1 MTVIFNDTLGEFG
14 GSHTLMLRMCRWL
27 RLHNYNVSIFCIIAS
42 NTEIVGSMKELG
54 VQIDVIGNFDLKLL
68 KNALNKVL
76 EQDSDV
82 KVINFTLEKWLNVEC
97 VKRMYGFTIQNLIYD
112 IHPAIFY
119 KGDGLPFAVLRK
131 HARKEFRRIVL
142 RAHDNNAIVS
152 MEETNVK
159 SVRNYYGYVNEYNPP
174 ILSLPMICER
184 NEHCE
189 DIIKSGFD
197 SNLIMTATRAD
208 FPFKGYLMG
217 LVDDFVELKKKYPEL
232 KMLIV
237 SAGND
242 LPKLKDKIA
251 ELEDNVK
258 NDINVHG
265 WVTYPELIEL
275 MKKCKV
281 FVGMGTTILDAAL
294 QYKIVVSSA
303 FNTLE
308 HKSCG
313 FFSDNPFI
321 LGPVESECTPALEY
335 LDTVLKMDFDE
346 YKTKCHQSFE
356 AVFNNYNIDTMMPAL
371 LAQNE
376 NSTGCV
382 LTWSEVQEHRLNL
395 FINKF
400 RFRNKVDKNDYTEV
414 IASNK

>member
-321 LGPVESECTPALEY
+321 LGSVESECSPALEY
-335 LDTVLKMDFDE
+335 LDCVLKMDFDE
-346 YKTKCHQSFE
+346 YKSECYQSFE
-356 AVFNNYNIDTMMPAL
+356 TVYNNYNIDTMMPAL

-376 NSTGCV
+376 KSSDCI
-382 LTWSEVQEHRLNL
+382 LTWREVQEHRLNL
-395 FINKF
+395 IVNKI